1 MQIKSTIL
9 VLIFLISTVEIK
21 SSPILINNES
31 KLIQTSTESEFFIDT
46 LNEHNFQ
53 SILKT
58 PTIKW
63 EKSGG
68 TILNFGPKGFPVWV
82 KFQIQ
87 FSENAKGVQY
97 IRYDFPTIDQL
108 DFYELDNQGNVISQ
122 LNTGDAFSF
131 SNRGIPSHI
140 FLFPIESEP
149 NTTRTIL
156 IRTQTSASL
165 SIPIFIQDF
174 KNLYSEDTLVYMF
187 FGIYFGLIMAM
198 IVNNLS
204 VYLYTKDFSYI
215 LYIIYVATYFMLIFS
230 GFGFGYRLFYPD
242 STYIQSRI
250 FITSAALNSVMSIYF
265 SIHFLKLK
273 NVFPYMTKFL
283 HFWAII
289 TILWLIIFIISND
302 QYYYIFTAIITG
314 VPIFIIFVMALTMC
328 RKSIYAIYF
337 VLAWVV
343 YLVFYASSI
352 LRLTGFLPSNF
363 FTYYGIQIGSGLQL
377 LLLSLSI
384 GHKTYEIRKKGESLY
399 FENLALKDS
408 ANKELASQVVER
420 AKELNSYVK
429 GVQADIEMARSIQLN
444 TLPKE
449 IDWSD
454 SRLDL
459 ATLFLPKDRVSG
471 DIFDVFKIDEDRF
484 RFFIADATGHGIQ
497 AAFLTM
503 SIQTEY
509 QRVKSQFSDPAQVL
523 RLLNSSL
530 FKTFGKETTLYS
542 CCVIDIDLA
551 QKFLIYSSAGHPNQY
566 LIQNGEMIELNSLST
581 LIGFH
586 KDVVMKSKSIQ
597 LKDRFKV
604 ILLSDGVIEATNGS
618 LEEYGE
624 VQLKSVI
631 MNDPLIASSD
641 LNLEIFQS
649 INSHTK
655 DHFYED
661 DITLIIAD
669 FKL

>member
-1 MQIKSTIL
+1 
-9 VLIFLISTVEIK
+9 
-21 SSPILINNES
+21 
-31 KLIQTSTESEFFIDT
+31 
-46 LNEHNFQ
+46 
-53 SILKT
+53 
-58 PTIKW
+58 
-63 EKSGG
+63 
-68 TILNFGPKGFPVWV
+68 
-82 KFQIQ
+82 
-87 FSENAKGVQY
+87 
-97 IRYDFPTIDQL
+97 
-108 DFYELDNQGNVISQ
+108 
-122 LNTGDAFSF
+122 
-131 SNRGIPSHI
+131 
-140 FLFPIESEP
+140 
-149 NTTRTIL
+149 
-156 IRTQTSASL
+156 
-165 SIPIFIQDF
+165 
-174 KNLYSEDTLVYMF
+174 
-187 FGIYFGLIMAM
+187 
-198 IVNNLS
+198 
-204 VYLYTKDFSYI
+204 
-215 LYIIYVATYFMLIFS
+215 
-230 GFGFGYRLFYPD
+230 
-242 STYIQSRI
+242 
-250 FITSAALNSVMSIYF
+250 
-265 SIHFLKLK
+265 
-273 NVFPYMTKFL
+273 
-283 HFWAII
+283 
-289 TILWLIIFIISND
+289 
-302 QYYYIFTAIITG
+302 
-314 VPIFIIFVMALTMC
+314 
-328 RKSIYAIYF
+328 
-337 VLAWVV
+337 
-343 YLVFYASSI
+343 
-352 LRLTGFLPSNF
+352 
-363 FTYYGIQIGSGLQL
+363 
-377 LLLSLSI
+377 
-384 GHKTYEIRKKGESLY
+384 
-399 FENLALKDS
+399 
-408 ANKELASQVVER
+408 VER

-566 LIQNGEMIELNSLST
+566 LIQNGELIELNSLST